1 MAVEPETG
9 LPVARVARGA
19 SGRPRGHHALWP
31 ALTALAAI
39 VAWRSTHLLL
49 FDRLDWKTCACD
61 LETFV
66 LEWGGPRSLASWPSS
81 ALLLGLAASSMIQ
94 VAVRRPRSLD
104 GVLTAM
110 RALAA
115 LWCVLALAMV
125 AVSVW
130 GTATAWVLASHGPL
144 LALML
149 TSLVADRFRSRTRS
163 PA

>member
-1 MAVEPETG
+1 MEVEPEVG

-19 SGRPRGHHALWP
+19 SRRPRGWHALWP
-31 ALTALAAI
+31 MLTAVAAI
-39 VAWRSTHLLL
+39 VAWRSTHLFL
-49 FDRLDWKTCACD
+49 FDRLDWETCDCD

-81 ALLLGLAASSMIQ
+81 ALLLGLAALSLMQ
-94 VAVRRPRSLD
+94 VALRRPRSLD
-104 GVLTAM
+104 GVFTAM

-115 LWCVLALAMV
+115 LWCVLALAV
-125 AVSVW
+125 VSISVW
-130 GTATAWVLASHGPL
+130 ATATTWVFASHGAL

-149 TSLVADRFRSRTRS
+149 TSLVAGRVRSRTRS